1 MRGEVVKRAVPVR
14 KLSLEE
20 RKATFKEVVLGYT
33 AEEAIAE
40 ARRCLQCKNPPCVQA
55 CPLHIDIPGFIR
67 LVAEGRF
74 EEALAKV
81 KERNDFPAITGRVCP
96 QELLCQRACTMGRLG
111 DPISIGKLERFLGDY
126 EISRGIRVPKV
137 GAKTGKRVAVV
148 GSGPAGLT
156 VAADLAKLGH
166 SVTIFEALHKP
177 GGVLTYGVPD
187 FRLPKSVVDAYVD
200 YVRRLGVEIRVDSVI
215 GRLYTID
222 ELLERYD
229 AVFIG
234 TGAGTPKFLGVP
246 GENLNGVYSANE
258 FLIRVNL
265 MRACEF
271 PEYDTPIKVGRRVV
285 VIGGGNVAMD
295 AARVALRLG
304 AEEVVVLYR
313 RTEAEMPAR
322 REEVENAKEEGVK
335 FVFLAQPIGFIG
347 DKDGWV
353 RKVKCVR
360 MRLGEPD
367 ESGRRRPIPIP
378 GSEFAVDADTVVI
391 AIGARVNPLIQRT
404 CPRLKVRRDGTIVT
418 DEWGRTSIP
427 RVYAAGDVV
436 TGAATVIEAI
446 ASGKRVAEAIHRD
459 LMEGRWSSGSS

>member
-1 MRGEVVKRAVPVR
+1 VRGEVVKRAVPVR